1 MEMRNRNAG
10 WERESG
16 RFHAVFIS
24 SFLLLFSFFFFSC
37 FCPFS
42 YFFFSSILISKRDN
56 SVSTH

>member
-24 SFLLLFSFFFFSC
+24 SFLPLFSFFSFLVFIL
-37 FCPFS
+37 FLI
-42 YFFFSSILISKRDN
+42 FFFSSILISKRDN

>member
-24 SFLLLFSFFFFSC
+24 SFLPLFSFFFFSC

-42 YFFFSSILISKRDN
+42 YFFLEYFDIEAR
-56 SVSTH
+56 

>member
-24 SFLLLFSFFFFSC
+24 SFLPLFSFFFLFLFLS
-37 FCPFS
+37 FFL
-42 YFFFSSILISKRDN
+42 FFFLEYFDIEAR
-56 SVSTH
+56 